1 MLPDGNEVPALGAQ
15 VADELRVRIVSGD
28 LRVGT
33 HLVEG
38 PIAAEFDVSR
48 SPVREALRELQ
59 SEGLVEQRRRGTF
72 VLGLT
77 EADVDELLGLRLALE
92 CLVTRTAMRIASPDD
107 WKLLES
113 DLGAME
119 AAAEANNPRAFALAD
134 MGFHTRVY
142 ELADHRRAA
151 HMWSLYEKTFTA
163 ILQLSKTGSEDLWEA
178 LATHEQLLDIMK
190 SGDVEQAES
199 ALRNHLD
206 GTRSLFMA
214 AITLQLQGT
223 PA

>member
-1 MLPDGNEVPALGAQ
+1 MLSDDNDVPALGAQ

-28 LRVGT
+28 LEPGT

-38 PIAAEFDVSR
+38 LIATEYDVSR

-92 CLVTRTAMRIASPDD
+92 CLVVRTAMRVARTED
-107 WKLLES
+107 WKLLEV
-113 DLGAME
+113 DLEAMK
-119 AAAEANNPRAFALAD
+119 AAAQANDSRGFALAD
-134 MGFHTRVY
+134 MAFHTRVY

-163 ILQLSKTGSEDLWEA
+163 ILQLSKSGAGDLWEA
-178 LATHEQLLDIMK
+178 LTTHEDLLDIMK
-190 SGDVEQAES
+190 SGDVQRAEN
-199 ALRNHLD
+199 ALKRHLE
-206 GTRSLFMA
+206 GTRALFLA
-214 AITLQLQGT
+214 AIAPQLQDIR
-223 PA
+223 A